1 MFTTVSSVPILHE
14 YQDSYRIKWEL
25 GYCGAIL
32 LFPLYA
38 FMVWTETSVFPAFKF
53 YQE

>member
-1 MFTTVSSVPILHE
+1 MFMAVSSVPILHE
-14 YQDSYRIKWEL
+14 YQDSSCIKWEM

-38 FMVWTETSVFPAFKF
+38 FMVWTETSVFPALKF
-53 YQE
+53 YEE